1 MIFTE
6 ARDASCVLKTILRTL
21 TESERTMKTTL
32 KLATIGLLASAAA
45 LFAAAPQDKAALK
58 GTIKID
64 GSSTVFPITEAVSE
78 EFRKESPKVR
88 ATVGVSGTGGGFKR
102 FAAGEIDI
110 ADASRPIKKAEA
122 EAATK
127 AGIEYIE
134 LPVAFDG
141 LTIVVNKKNSWCNA
155 LTIAQIKKIYTATE
169 PAKTWKDL
177 DANWPAKPIKVYSP
191 GTDSGTFDYFK
202 EVTVGKDG
210 AIRSDIS
217 VSEDDNVLVR
227 GVEGDEGSI
236 GFFGCAYYFENK
248 DELKAVAVDGGKG
261 PVAVSVESV
270 ENGSYAPF
278 SRPLFIYVNK
288 KSAERPEVAAFVEF
302 YLKKASAL
310 VSEVGYVK
318 IPDVVSGKVAANWQK
333 RRTGTQFTKPN
344 GDSVTGSLAN
354 VYE

>member
-1 MIFTE
+1 MT
-6 ARDASCVLKTILRTL
+6 LRPL
-21 TESERTMKTTL
+21 TESDRTMKNTL
-32 KLATIGLLASAAA
+32 KFATIGLLASAAA

-141 LTIVVNKKNSWCNA
+141 LTIVVNKANTWA
-155 LTIAQIKKIYTATE
+155 AQMTVEQIRKVYSADGG
-169 PAKTWKDL
+169 AKTWKDV
-177 DANWPAKPIKVYSP
+177 DPSWPDEPMKIYSP

-202 EVTVGKDG
+202 EVVVGKEG
-210 AIRSDIS
+210 KIRGDMS

-227 GVEGDEGSI
+227 GVEGDRNAI
-236 GFFGCAYYFENK
+236 GFFGFAYFTENQSK
-248 DELKAVAVDGGKG
+248 LRAGPVVNPKSGKAVTPTHD
-261 PVAVSVESV
+261 SIED
-270 ENGSYAPF
+270 GSYAPF
-278 SRPLFIYVNK
+278 GRPLFVYVSK
-288 KSAERPEVAAFVEF
+288 PALAKPAVAAYAAFMLEHAGS
-302 YLKKASAL
+302 LAE
-310 VSEVGYVK
+310 EVGYVK
-318 IPDVVSGKVAANWQK
+318 LPAAVYERARANLK
-333 RRTGTQFTKPN
+333 AGRAGTQFIGPDGKDVHGPIAET
-344 GDSVTGSLAN
+344 
-354 VYE
+354 YR

>member
-1 MIFTE
+1 
-6 ARDASCVLKTILRTL
+6 
-21 TESERTMKTTL
+21 MKTTL

-45 LFAAAPQDKAALK
+45 LLAAGPQDKANLK

-64 GSSTVFPITEAVSE
+64 GSSTVFPITEAVAE

-110 ADASRPIKKAEA
+110 ADASRPIKKAES
-122 EAATK
+122 EAASK
-127 AGIEYIE
+127 AGVEYIE

-141 LTIVVNKKNSWCNA
+141 LTIVVNKKNTWCNS
-155 LTIAQIKKIYTATE
+155 LTVEQVKKIYSAAS
-169 PAKTWKDL
+169 PVKTWQEL
-177 DANWPAKPIKVYSP
+177 DPSWPAKPIKVYSP

-227 GVEGDEGSI
+227 GVEGDEGSV

-248 DELKAVAVDGGKG
+248 DQLKAVAIDGGKG
-261 PVAVSVESV
+261 PVGVSVESV
-270 ENGSYAPF
+270 ENGTYAPF

-288 KSAERPEVAAFVEF
+288 KSADRPEVAAFIQF
-302 YLKKASAL
+302 YLTKAAEL
-310 VSEVGYVK
+310 AGEVGYVK
-318 IPDVVSGKVAANWQK
+318 LPGTIYSKVAANWEK